1 MKRQHNIRVNQKR
14 HRRHSVNQ
22 GSKSYRLTVGEQQS
36 SDDSDDQNDYQRN
49 ILKKGITSLKKVYIE
64 RFHCS
69 PLLMRI
75 SLVKHGK
82 FEQSAMTD
90 GAFYKTIT
98 NLGLSITSLENAPL
112 RVNAFEIQQVYGDKS
127 EITEQFKGYYKQQI
141 KRNVL
146 SFVGASNLL
155 GNPVGFMD
163 QVGTGFKDFY
173 YQPAEGY

>member
-1 MKRQHNIRVNQKR
+1 MNQR
-14 HRRHSVNQ
+14 
-22 GSKSYRLTVGEQQS
+22 SKSRRLTVGEQQS
-36 SDDSDDQNDYQRN
+36 SDDSDDQNDYQRT

-69 PLLMRI
+69 PLQVRI
-75 SLVKHGK
+75 SLVKLGK
-82 FEQSAMTD
+82 FEQSSMTD
-90 GAFYKTIT
+90 GAFYKEIA
-98 NLGLSITSLENAPL
+98 NLGLSLTSLENAPL
-112 RVNAFEIQQVYGDKS
+112 RVNALEIQQVYGDKS
-127 EITEQFKGYYKQQI
+127 EITEQFKSYYKQQI

-163 QVGTGFKDFY
+163 QVGIGFREFY